1 MVSKITS
8 RHHITPPPPLD
19 INKDNLRVSKDDL
32 RKTWSQEDTRNQE
45 DNTDREI
52 KSQEDIPPEK
62 TIARVSPQPPPILRL
77 IKNAGPPSKDG
88 DTITPDITSPC
99 MVVETGD
106 SSRVEL
112 SNNGSDTHKL
122 EENMKIVKRTRR
134 TFTVNDINLEDIQ
147 KSGSK
152 KSIVKT
158 PGRMSPVSKT
168 GLKKKKA
175 EPSVDKMNSH
185 VVM

>member
-32 RKTWSQEDTRNQE
+32 RKKWSQEDTRNQE
-45 DNTDREI
+45 DNTDREFN
-52 KSQEDIPPEK
+52 SQEDIPPEES
-62 TIARVSPQPPPILRL
+62 IARDSPQPPILRL

-88 DTITPDITSPC
+88 DTITPDITSPST
-99 MVVETGD
+99 VVETGD
-106 SSRVEL
+106 SSRVEAI
-112 SNNGSDTHKL
+112 SNGSDSHKL